1 MLDSFLI
8 FVDLDGN
15 GCISE
20 SELQFAVTFMNF
32 ENPPTKED
40 VASLFGLLQVPNALD
55 GLQGDVPIQMLRM
68 ALIAVGIQMSER
80 NQAANCFAKDFSKL
94 SRAECNAS
102 IFLKGMWQAFRFFK
116 KSPEEVFREFA
127 AERPASPSGAI
138 SSADLSKQ
146 ALHLLKMLP
155 FPSPAL
161 SVENPLELLD
171 PTGKG
176 ITCEQ
181 FCLYCRQVRE
191 AAELRMIADKDKHP
205 ILLSQSTKPA
215 VRDLS
220 RIFGPRAFV
229 ECVVK
234 MALVKLTFHGTA
246 MQADLTS
253 LVKVTWLIMYLRWQ

>member
-1 MLDSFLI
+1 
-8 FVDLDGN
+8 
-15 GCISE
+15 
-20 SELQFAVTFMNF
+20 MNL

-40 VASLFGLLQVPNALD
+40 VSTLFGLLQVPSALG
-55 GLQGDVPIQMLRM
+55 GLQSDVPIEMLRM
-68 ALIAVGIQMSER
+68 ALVAVAIQTGER

-102 IFLKGMWQAFRFFK
+102 IFLKGMWQAFHFSK

-127 AERPASPSGAI
+127 ADLPPSPTGAL
-138 SSADLSKQ
+138 SSANLSKQ

-181 FCLYCRQVRE
+181 FCQYCHQVKQ
-191 AAELRMIADKDKHP
+191 AAELRTIADKDKHP
-205 ILLSQSTKPA
+205 ILLAQSTKPA

-220 RIFGPRAFV
+220 RIFGSRAFV
-229 ECVVK
+229 GCIVK
-234 MALVKLTFHGTA
+234 M
-246 MQADLTS
+246 S
-253 LVKVTWLIMYLRWQ
+253 